1 MHAALLTVML
11 ALGADESIVE
21 YAPEPD
27 MAAAGAAAGIAQRD
41 PIRSDSGVRGMFND
55 MFSYVPA
62 WFRRMPQTCYSPR
75 FGCYPG
81 NGRDIQRYPA
91 FHGTYYRRAYN
102 YRQLYEYPWHA
113 APHEPLGFY
122 ARSAPEEV
130 VALPEASGM
139 SPAPTNGGKAQPS
152 NTKVDLLKPVPEDMV
167 PADED

>member
-11 ALGADESIVE
+11 ALGADQPVLE
-21 YAPEPD
+21 YGPEPD
-27 MAAAGAAAGIAQRD
+27 MAAAGIAPWD
-41 PIRSDSGVRGMFND
+41 PMRSDSGIRGMFVD

-91 FHGTYYRRAYN
+91 FHGTFYRRAYN
-102 YRQLYEYPWHA
+102 YRQVFEYPWHA

-130 VALPEASGM
+130 VALPVANGM
-139 SPAPTNGGKAQPS
+139 LPVPANGAKPQGT
-152 NTKVDLLKPVPEDMV
+152 TKIEPLKPVPETKV
-167 PADED
+167 PVDED